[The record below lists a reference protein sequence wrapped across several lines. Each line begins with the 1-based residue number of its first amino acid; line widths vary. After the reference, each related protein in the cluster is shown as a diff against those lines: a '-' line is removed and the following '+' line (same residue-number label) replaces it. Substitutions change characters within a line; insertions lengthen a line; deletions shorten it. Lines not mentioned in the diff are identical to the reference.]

1 MLPPD
6 DDAALVE
13 DEADIV
19 PPGEIGVG
27 FLRVVVRDVKAAAGK
42 LPWMVSVVLLLR
54 ASQLLKL
61 LALQRSPPST

>member
-6 DDAALVE
+6 DDAAPVE

-42 LPWMVSVVLLLR
+42 FLNPCC
-54 ASQLLKL
+54 
-61 LALQRSPPST
+61 LQRVPAPRAPAYDFSAV